1 MTGARRPSTEAIDS
15 APAERLRRARRAK
28 YRSAAAFAA
37 AIGVPQSTYQLHE
50 SGQRTLTMEA
60 AKRYAAGLGVS
71 YVWLLHG
78 VSGEPGDDI
87 DREQDIPHILLNTPG
102 DDELGKI
109 VDTSKLPTQLIDWVY
124 GVPEA
129 QLRVVQADS
138 DDMEPTLKRGDRV
151 LVNVGVTAVTS
162 AGIYLI
168 KGDAG
173 YSFRRVEPLP
183 DSVPPQARLSCDNT
197 RYQPHT
203 VRLDKIGVRGRAMG
217 LLRFQNF

>member
-1 MTGARRPSTEAIDS
+1 MTGRRLSSAAPVDS
-15 APAERLRRARRAK
+15 APAERLRHARRAK

-60 AKRYAAGLGVS
+60 AKRYAAGLGVH

-78 VSGEPGDDI
+78 VSGDDRI
-87 DREQDIPHILLNTPG
+87 NHDQQDIPQILLNSPG

-109 VDTSKLPTQLIDWVY
+109 VGTWKLPTQFIDWVY

-129 QLRVVQADS
+129 QLRVVQIDS
-138 DDMEPTLKRGDRV
+138 DDMEPTLKRGDPV
-151 LVNVGVTAVTS
+151 LVNLGVSAVTS

-168 KGDAG
+168 KGDVG

-183 DSVPPQARLSCDNT
+183 GSVPPQARLTCDNT

-203 VRLDKIGVRGRAMG
+203 VRLDKISVRGRAMG
-217 LLRFQNF
+217 LLRLENF